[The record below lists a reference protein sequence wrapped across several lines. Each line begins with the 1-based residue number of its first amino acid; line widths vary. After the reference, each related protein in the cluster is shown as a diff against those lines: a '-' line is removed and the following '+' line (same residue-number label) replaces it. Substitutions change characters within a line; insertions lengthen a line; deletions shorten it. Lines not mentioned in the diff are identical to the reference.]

1 MTDSKEISSTAGF
14 YNNDIDKFKIAND
27 KNEANK
33 QLKKLCEEL
42 FKTEV
47 LITNNFLNDEN
58 YYKFFQI
65 KQVKNILQNSDIT
78 KTVEIYF
85 ENAMNTSVAS
95 MAGYMHRNTM
105 VYRLQKIKNTIGLD
119 IRNFSDAV
127 IYKNILSCYKVMFK
141 D

>member
-127 IYKNILSCYKVMFK
+127 IYKNILSCYKVMFN

>member
-78 KTVEIYF
+78 NTVEIYF

>member
-14 YNNDIDKFKIAND
+14 YNNNIDKFKIAND